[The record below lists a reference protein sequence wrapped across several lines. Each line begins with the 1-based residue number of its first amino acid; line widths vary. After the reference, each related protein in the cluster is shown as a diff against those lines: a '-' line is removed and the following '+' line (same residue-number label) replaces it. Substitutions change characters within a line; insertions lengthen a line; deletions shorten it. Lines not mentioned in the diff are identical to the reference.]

1 LTREEQDISDA
12 IAGCINDDRKAQE
25 LLYRKFYRAMMTICL
40 RYTKN
45 ESDALEVMNS
55 GFYKVFKNIAK
66 YRPGQA
72 SIYTWIRKIIINT
85 CLDLISTKETNAQVG
100 ELNEESHIDLSPS
113 IISKMSADAILDL
126 VRQLPPATQAVF
138 NLYVIEGYSHAEIA
152 QMMKISSGTSKW
164 HLNEARKRLQKM
176 INERQLK

>member
-1 LTREEQDISDA
+1 
-12 IAGCINDDRKAQE
+12 
-25 LLYRKFYRAMMTICL
+25 MMTICL

-45 ESDALEVMNS
+45 DLDALEVMNS

-66 YRPGQA
+66 YHPKQA

-85 CLDLISTKETNAQVG
+85 CLDFISSKEKNGEVG
-100 ELNEESHIDLSPS
+100 ELNEETHIDLSPS
-113 IISKMSADAILDL
+113 IISKMSADEILIL

-138 NLYVIEGYSHAEIA
+138 NLNVMEGYSHGEIA

-164 HLNEARKRLQKM
+164 HLYEARKRLQKM
-176 INERQLK
+176 INDRQINE